1 MYRAVK
7 FVAWHNGI
15 LYFNLS
21 SPFPIFKIIIIIMM
35 VVVISFLGIQ
45 TESY

>member
-1 MYRAVK
+1 MCRAVK
-7 FVAWHNGI
+7 IVAWYNGI

-21 SPFPIFKIIIIIMM
+21 FPFPVFKIIIIIM

-45 TESY
+45 TESD